1 MFGSV
6 IVDVAIGLIFCFFVF
21 SLVGTVITEWVAGVL
36 KLRSKTL
43 ETGIRQLLSDPGS
56 PRQQAASEIKSEDR
70 TKLADDLYAHPLIKA
85 LFTQRVPL
93 PVFSRW
99 TTPGLNK
106 PSYIPTGTFTL
117 ALLDQ
122 LTAKSAGTSQSLT
135 DLRNAVEKMPPSKAR
150 DALHALLN
158 AGSDFPSVRKN
169 IEDWFDTAMD
179 RVSGFYKRQAQLIT
193 IVIGVV
199 IAVSLNVDTVLIGNQ
214 LFHDEALRNSIVGA
228 AQQVTT
234 GPSGTTG
241 GSDTTQLEKQLAAAP
256 IPIGWAGS
264 GPQGPPGN
272 PPWGWLAKLAG
283 LLLTTIAIS
292 VGAPFWFDLLKRI
305 MNIRS
310 SGPEP
315 KADQMAAHPAT

>member
-6 IVDVAIGLIFCFFVF
+6 ILDVAIGLIFCYFVF
-21 SLVGTVITEWVAGVL
+21 SLVGTVTTEWAAGIF

-43 ETGIRQLLSDPGS
+43 DTGIRQLLSDPDS
-56 PRQQAASEIKSEDR
+56 PRQQAASEIRPADR
-70 TKLADDLYAHPLIKA
+70 TKLADDLYAHPLIRA
-85 LFTQRVPL
+85 LFTQTVPV
-93 PVFSRW
+93 PVISRW
-99 TTPGLNK
+99 THPSLNK

-122 LTAKSAGTSQSLT
+122 LTTKSAGTTQSVT
-135 DLRNAVEKMPPSKAR
+135 DLRNAIDKLPQSKAR
-150 DALHALLN
+150 DALQALVN
-158 AGSDFPSVRKN
+158 AGGDLPSVRKN
-169 IEDWFDTAMD
+169 IEDWFNAAMD
-179 RVSGFYKRQAQLIT
+179 RVSGFYRRQAQLIT
-193 IVIGVV
+193 IVMGAV
-199 IAVSLNVDTVLIGNQ
+199 IAVSLNVDTVMIGNQ
-214 LFHDEALRNSIVGA
+214 LFHDEALRNSIGGA
-228 AQQVTT
+228 AQQATN
-234 GPSGTTG
+234 GPSGPAG

-272 PPWGWLAKLAG
+272 PPWGWLVKLAG

-292 VGAPFWFDLLKRI
+292 VGAPFWFALLKRI

-315 KADQMAAHPAT
+315 KVDQRTLHA

>member
-21 SLVGTVITEWVAGVL
+21 SLVGTVVTEWVAGVL

-56 PRQQAASEIKSEDR
+56 PRQQAASDIKPEER
-70 TKLADDLYAHPLIKA
+70 TKLADDLYDHPLIKA

-93 PVFSRW
+93 PVISRW
-99 TTPGLNK
+99 TTPALNK
-106 PSYIPTGTFTL
+106 PGYIPTGTFTL

-122 LTAKSAGTSQSLT
+122 LTTKNAGTIQSMT
-135 DLRNAVEKMPPSKAR
+135 DIRKAVEKMPPSKAR
-150 DALHALLN
+150 DALQALVN
-158 AGSDFPSVRKN
+158 AGSDLPSVRKN
-169 IEDWFDTAMD
+169 VEDWFDAAMD

-193 IVIGVV
+193 ILIGAV
-199 IAVSLNVDTVLIGNQ
+199 IAISLNVDTVLIGNQ
-214 LFHDEALRNSIVGA
+214 LFHDEALRNAIVGA

-234 GPSGTTG
+234 TPSGTTG
-241 GSDTTQLEKQLAAAP
+241 GSDTTQLEQQLAAAP

-264 GPQGPPGN
+264 GPQGLPGN

-315 KADQMAAHPAT
+315 KADSMASHLAT

>member
-6 IVDVAIGLIFCFFVF
+6 ILDVAIGLIFSYFVF
-21 SLVGTVITEWVAGVL
+21 SLVGTAVTEWVAGVL
-36 KLRSKTL
+36 TLRSKTL
-43 ETGIRQLLSDPGS
+43 ETGIRQILSDPES
-56 PRQQAASEIKSEDR
+56 PRQQAASDIKPEDR

-85 LFTQRVPL
+85 LFTQKVPL
-93 PVFSRW
+93 PVLSRW
-99 TTPGLNK
+99 TTPALNK

-122 LTAKSAGTSQSLT
+122 LTTKSSGTTQSLT
-135 DLRNAVEKMPPSKAR
+135 ELRNAIDKMPQSKAR
-150 DALHALLN
+150 DALQALAN
-158 AGSDFPSVRKN
+158 AGGDLPSVRKN
-169 IEDWFDTAMD
+169 IEDWFDAAMD

-193 IVIGVV
+193 IVIGAV
-199 IAVSLNVDTVLIGNQ
+199 IAVSLNVDTVMIGNQ

-228 AQQVTT
+228 AQQATT
-234 GPSGTTG
+234 APSGTAG

-272 PPWGWLAKLAG
+272 PPWGWLVKAAG

-305 MNIRS
+305 MNIRN
-310 SGPEP
+310 SGPES
-315 KADQMAAHPAT
+315 KAS